1 MNMRDEYVAK
11 MKAKLDEWKAQ
22 IDELEAKARRAKAQA
37 AQKHQE
43 RITELKGKRDEAQEK
58 LEEIQ
63 GAGEDAWESLKSGAE
78 QVWENVTTILQKART
93 PSSRGCKTISNHFPT
108 RP

>member
-1 MNMRDEYVAK
+1 MSTRDEYVAK
-11 MKAKLDEWKAQ
+11 MQAKLDEWNAQ

-43 RITELKGKRDEAQEK
+43 RIAELNARETKPRRSWKKSRERARTLGKASS
-58 LEEIQ
+58 Q
-63 GAGEDAWESLKSGAE
+63 GLSRCGKTSRPYSK
-78 QVWENVTTILQKART
+78 KART